1 MNIKITSNEKLLNEL
16 SNGAKLINPVYL
28 EKIDIV
34 FSKVDSSDWSI
45 DNYIDRLIEK
55 NKYTHCIEFANFN
68 KK

>member
-16 SNGAKLINPVYL
+16 SNGAKLIKPVYL

-45 DNYIDRLIEK
+45 DNYIDGVIEK
-55 NKYTHCIEFANFN
+55 NRHTQRIEFANSN

>member
-45 DNYIDRLIEK
+45 DNYIDRVIEK
-55 NKYTHCIEFANFN
+55 NRYTQHIEFANSN